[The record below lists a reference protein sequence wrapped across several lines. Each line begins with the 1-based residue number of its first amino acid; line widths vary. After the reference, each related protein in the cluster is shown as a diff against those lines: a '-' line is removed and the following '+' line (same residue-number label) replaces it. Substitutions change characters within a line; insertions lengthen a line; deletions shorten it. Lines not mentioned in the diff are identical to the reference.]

1 MRKIPPMR
9 KKAQDAPNAIPERRK
24 TAKTVD
30 VDVGSIVQ
38 HIYQIHWGCHET
50 AVGGQDKYTNILY
63 RCSLTSNSSKC
74 QKNSKVSILYYLT
87 ISNV

>member
-1 MRKIPPMR
+1 MRKIPPTG

-50 AVGGQDKYTNILY
+50 AVGGGARQMHKHPLSVFLNFKQL
-63 RCSLTSNSSKC
+63 
-74 QKNSKVSILYYLT
+74 
-87 ISNV
+87 